1 MIAMAN
7 LNNQWTDNY
16 LFQTSTKRLF
26 DEIFENASGFLEE
39 YKKSAFAGAISDDN
53 VTKLYYLLYAR
64 HGNDPIVNLDENQF
78 KYRVWSTIFMYGPT
92 WQRKLALQTSLQ
104 NLTDDELMAAS
115 VSISNHAVNPSTL
128 PTTLTDEILD
138 YIDEQNVGKN
148 KRGKIDA
155 YGMLQELL
163 REDVTIRFLA
173 RFDNLFSPMLEQPM
187 WYWQK
192 EE

>member
-1 MIAMAN
+1 MIAMVN

-39 YKKSAFAGAISDDN
+39 YKKSAFADAISDDN

-104 NLTDDELMAAS
+104 SLTDDELMAAS
-115 VSISNHAVNPSTL
+115 ISISNHAVNPSTS
-128 PTTLTDEILD
+128 PTTLTDEIFN

-163 REDVTIRFLA
+163 REDVTIKFLA
-173 RFDNLFSPMLEQPM
+173 KFDNLFSPMLEQPM